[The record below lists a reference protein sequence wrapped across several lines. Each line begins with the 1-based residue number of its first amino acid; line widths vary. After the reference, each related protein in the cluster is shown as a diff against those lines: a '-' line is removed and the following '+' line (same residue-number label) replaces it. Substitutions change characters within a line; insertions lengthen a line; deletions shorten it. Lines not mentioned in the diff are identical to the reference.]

1 MAMWSDIAAIV
12 FVATTINH
20 LGLISAIEGI
30 VGRKLWIIDCP
41 KCLSFWLSLYW
52 LVWQY
57 SPITSI
63 AVSLLAGYSALWL
76 ELAEA
81 YLDSLYLLLYEK
93 IKSTGDGNQDPADA
107 NHGNPAGSVS

>member
-20 LGLISAIEGI
+20 LGLISAIESAI
-30 VGRKLWIIDCP
+30 DRKLWIVDCP
-41 KCLSFWLSLYW
+41 KCLSFWLSLFW
-52 LVWQY
+52 LIT
-57 SPITSI
+57 SCPPITAL
-63 AVSLLAGYSALWL
+63 AVSLLASYSALWL

-93 IKSTGDGNQDPADA
+93 IKSTGDDNQDPADA
-107 NHGNPAGSVS
+107 NNGNPAGSMS